1 MEQRML
7 IAVLIVALASLFVFD
22 TIRLRRMQAQRD
34 LAKKEVAE
42 VKTEFLSRISH
53 EIKTPMNVIVEIGR
67 ASCRERV

>member
-7 IAVLIVALASLFVFD
+7 IAVLIVALAGLFVFD

-34 LAKKEVAE
+34 LAKKEVAD

-53 EIKTPMNVIVEIGR
+53 EIKTPMNVIVGATALGLE
-67 ASCRERV
+67 